1 MPSFLSP
8 LLHGSPDDFR
18 LENSRNQAIVA
29 DHLLTAFDS
38 ASRNT
43 GLLRHQSL
51 AEGHA
56 LIIAPTTAI
65 HTFFMQFAID
75 VVFANRDGFVMKVCQ
90 AVRPWRLAAAWRA
103 YAVIELAAGSLE
115 RSAIARGDRLVVV
128 AR

>member
-8 LLHGSPDDFR
+8 LLHGSADDFR

-51 AEGHA
+51 AEGDA
-56 LIIAPTTAI
+56 LIIAPTNAI

-75 VVFANRDGFVMKVCQ
+75 VVFANREGFVMKVCQ

-103 YAVIELAAGSLE
+103 YAVIELAAGSLD
-115 RSAIARGDRLVVV
+115 RSATARGDRLVVV